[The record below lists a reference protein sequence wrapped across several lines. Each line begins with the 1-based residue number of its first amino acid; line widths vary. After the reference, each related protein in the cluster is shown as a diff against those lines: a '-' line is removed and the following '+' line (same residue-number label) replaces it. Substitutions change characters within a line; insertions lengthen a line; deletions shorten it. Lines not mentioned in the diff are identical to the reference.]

1 MAPQMTNLPIE
12 SAVRTEIRMSIKTI
26 AVSLVDIER
35 QEAIMNAAFSL
46 AASHDAHLLGVY
58 AVPSPYGIAMPASFG
73 AISADAD
80 NSRYFE
86 DRLDDAKAKFEEAA
100 RRHDVRA
107 EWRRADGQTG
117 LLADAM
123 LKHAAHADLIV
134 AGQVNAS
141 TSNTIEP
148 DFVERLVLESG
159 RPVLIIPNM
168 GTFKTVGTNVI
179 VGWNATREAMRAAFD
194 AIPVMKNA
202 ERVELLWAN
211 ARDEPDVAGDLP
223 GAELAAV
230 LARHDIKIFARSISS
245 TDLAPADA
253 LLNEAAD
260 NGADLIVIGAYG
272 HSRLREFVFGG
283 VTRTLLQS
291 MTAPVLMS
299 H

>member
-1 MAPQMTNLPIE
+1 
-12 SAVRTEIRMSIKTI
+12 
-26 AVSLVDIER
+26 
-35 QEAIMNAAFSL
+35 
-46 AASHDAHLLGVY
+46 
-58 AVPSPYGIAMPASFG
+58 
-73 AISADAD
+73 
-80 NSRYFE
+80 
-86 DRLDDAKAKFEEAA
+86 
-100 RRHDVRA
+100 RHDVRA
-107 EWRRADGQTG
+107 EWRRADGETG
-117 LLADAM
+117 LLADAV
-123 LKHAAHADLIV
+123 LKHAVHADLIV
-134 AGQVNAS
+134 AGQVNAA

-148 DFVERLVLESG
+148 DFVERMVLESG

-168 GTFKTVGTNVI
+168 GDFKTVGTNVI

-194 AIPVMKNA
+194 AIPLMKEA
-202 ERVELLWAN
+202 KRVELLWAN

-230 LARHDIKIFARSISS
+230 LARHDIKVFARSISS